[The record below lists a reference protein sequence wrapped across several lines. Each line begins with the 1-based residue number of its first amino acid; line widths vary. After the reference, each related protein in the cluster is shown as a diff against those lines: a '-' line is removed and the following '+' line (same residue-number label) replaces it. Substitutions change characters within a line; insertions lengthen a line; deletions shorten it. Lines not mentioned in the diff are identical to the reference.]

1 MQSVAMQTEKN
12 GQAAVLSS
20 MAPSS
25 CFWSPI
31 WMVDGCAPPTA
42 SAAPSGGRAVRRVH
56 QSLLT
61 VVRPAEVDSAVLTGV
76 LASSSK
82 TRGSVVA
89 RRP

>member
-1 MQSVAMQTEKN
+1 
-12 GQAAVLSS
+12 
-20 MAPSS
+20 
-25 CFWSPI
+25 
-31 WMVDGCAPPTA
+31 MVGGCVPPTA
-42 SAAPSGGRAVRRVH
+42 SVAPSGGRAVRRVH